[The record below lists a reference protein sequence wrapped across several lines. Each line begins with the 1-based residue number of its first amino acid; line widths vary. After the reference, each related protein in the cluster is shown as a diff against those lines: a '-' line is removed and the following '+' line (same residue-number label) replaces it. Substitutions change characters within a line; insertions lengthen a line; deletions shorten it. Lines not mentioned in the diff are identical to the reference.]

1 LRWQLRC
8 PTTTTYCYDTADRLL
23 SSATA
28 NPPSGAN
35 PVVDGLATTD
45 LIYDVHGNTTKL
57 ADQTLGYDAAD
68 RHLTTTLTDGT
79 LIKYVRDVTGRIVQ
93 RTATGPGGSE
103 NYRYTFIGGGDSAW
117 GVLNTSNARIQ
128 RTMSLPGGAQVTVDA
143 SGNQAWYYPNL
154 HGDLI
159 RAFTA
164 APIQL
169 FDPFGQPVDP
179 STWNVGTATTDD
191 RIHDTTPGT
200 MDNGWLGALAR
211 PLEHTSTIA
220 TIEMGARQYVPA
232 LGRFLETDPIEGGVT
247 NAYDYPAD
255 PINRYDPSGML
266 TPDSA
271 EHYAK
276 KGYVLAMS
284 NGTIVAR
291 LPSRPISARNS
302 GTPLPPPV
310 EAPRPTNPVQ
320 PACGGIDPDIDTE
333 LVAKTW
339 ETFGWAALAS
349 IGPASGIFFFVRTG
363 STSGINPEAFASLGV
378 KTETWWEAEERLWAY
393 RTNPCG

>member
-1 LRWQLRC
+1 
-8 PTTTTYCYDTADRLL
+8 
-23 SSATA
+23 
-28 NPPSGAN
+28 
-35 PVVDGLATTD
+35 
-45 LIYDVHGNTTKL
+45 
-57 ADQTLGYDAAD
+57 
-68 RHLTTTLTDGT
+68 
-79 LIKYVRDVTGRIVQ
+79 
-93 RTATGPGGSE
+93 
-103 NYRYTFIGGGDSAW
+103 
-117 GVLNTSNARIQ
+117 
-128 RTMSLPGGAQVTVDA
+128 
-143 SGNQAWYYPNL
+143 
-154 HGDLI
+154 
-159 RAFTA
+159 
-164 APIQL
+164 
-169 FDPFGQPVDP
+169 
-179 STWNVGTATTDD
+179 
-191 RIHDTTPGT
+191 

-276 KGYVLAMS
+276 KGYVLATS

-310 EAPRPTNPVQ
+310 AAPRPTNPVQ
-320 PACGGIDPDIDTE
+320 PACGGIDPDVDTE